1 MYSRWIRRLS
11 FQSKMTL
18 AMWRAQKEGKHVVFH
33 KTKTFPLFCFFSLID
48 KFDKMARDALKNCP
62 YTISLPDSGT
72 VFDYYVD
79 CKIGAFMHWR
89 EKQPEK
95 NRKVVASYTIIP
107 EVGFLETL
115 SSPSTFEIVKNTF
128 LYWLSDGYYFLGHVG
143 RTF

>member
-1 MYSRWIRRLS
+1 MGDIPLHV
-11 FQSKMTL
+11 QSTNRKVVL
-18 AMWRAQKEGKHVVFH
+18 PCKDDNIAIGKVRKEGKHIVYH
-33 KTKTFPLFCFFSLID
+33 KNNSTACCLFSLID

-107 EVGFLETL
+107 EVRFFLETL
-115 SSPSTFEIVKNTF
+115 PSKLLPPCVSI
-128 LYWLSDGYYFLGHVG
+128 
-143 RTF
+143 